1 MKIYKK
7 YDTYKNKQYN
17 LLAKEYIEKNNLNCR
32 YYGFIGMAGNY
43 DLVLIDRKVYRF
55 CIETKQLKSIEDEE
69 V

>member
-32 YYGFIGMAGNY
+32 YYGFIGMVGNY

-55 CIETKQLKSIEDEE
+55 CIETKQLKSIED
-69 V
+69 